1 MPTPDRSQSA
11 FCSSD
16 AKNIR
21 LLAPAG
27 CGKTS
32 SLLHRCCELVQQSST
47 NPRFLLI
54 TFTNAAAE
62 EIKDRQASDPAFASL
77 KDRLTVM
84 TLNAW
89 GWRRIRNNVNSA
101 QLLTNSTSRHFAVF
115 NQLRPVWLDNEH
127 IAPAIRRG
135 RRNTRTLLDVMDNLK
150 SMGFDH
156 TVDTSFSKFQSRM
169 QTLIDQGASWRIQD
183 QFDSLTRLRILDVD
197 GDSPS
202 YSAKEFYD
210 RFFKFWRDATA
221 SLLSQST
228 FTFEDQKYQS
238 YLDLKSP
245 GPDGKRR
252 PFISGAAQYHHVLV
266 DEFQD
271 INPLDLALIRAIVER
286 NRASLT
292 IVGDD
297 DQAIFEWRG
306 ASPEFILRPQQ
317 YFGMEFKDYQ
327 LQINYRS
334 PSNIVNHS
342 QKLIAHNKNR
352 VDKKVRAVR
361 GAGRAKIQVKTIDS
375 ISDRLKYVT
384 EIVRDTTYP
393 GKVAVIGHRRSH
405 LIPYQI
411 YFAGDGAPFQT
422 AADLDVFRDKALE
435 DFTDLLD
442 VWESS
447 SNRRRTGESVSRALK
462 ICNLV
467 KRFPLNRRDEPNLR
481 RHMARAN
488 PRSVSK
494 AVASIID
501 YSGPE
506 LSGRSHSEIHEVA
519 TQFLGAD
526 SLGNAISQ
534 IDDNFAGLSFDYD
547 KREDSIWHTA
557 PPMLQLAEIA
567 DSEGWDASD
576 LIDRIEDAKNQLE
589 EYQALEDINQS
600 DNALGVLERPLH
612 LMTAWRAKG
621 KEFDTV
627 ILLDTVEGMWPDY
640 RATDERELEAERRLF
655 YVAFTRAQ
663 KQVIMIKGPDAA
675 ISPFVDELELPKS
688 SFR

>member
-11 FCSSD
+11 FCSSS

-32 SLLHRCCELVQQSST
+32 SLLHRCAELVQQSST

-62 EIKDRQASDPAFASL
+62 EIKDRQANDPAFTGL

-127 IAPAIRRG
+127 IEPAIRRG

-169 QTLIDQGASWRIQD
+169 QTLIDQGASWRIQE

-202 YSAKEFYD
+202 SNVKEFYD
-210 RFFKFWRDATA
+210 RFFKF
-221 SLLSQST
+221 
-228 FTFEDQKYQS
+228 Y
-238 YLDLKSP
+238 
-245 GPDGKRR
+245 GKRR

-297 DQAIFEWRG
+297 DQATFEWRG

-317 YFGMEFKDYQ
+317 YFGMEFNDYQ
-327 LQINYRS
+327 LQTYYRS

-342 QKLIAHNKNR
+342 QKLISNNKNR
-352 VDKKVRAVR
+352 VAKKVRAVR
-361 GAGRAKIQVKTIDS
+361 GAGRAKIQVESIDS
-375 ISDRLKYVT
+375 ISERLKYVT

-442 VWESS
+442 IWESS
-447 SNRRRTGESVSRALK
+447 TDRRRTGESVNRALK

-467 KRFPLNRRDEPNLR
+467 KRFRLNRRDEPNLR

-506 LSGRSHSEIHEVA
+506 LSGRSHNEIHEVA

-526 SLGNAISQ
+526 SLGDAISQ

-547 KREDSIWHTA
+547 KSEDSIWHTA

-567 DSEGWDASD
+567 DSEGWDAND
-576 LIDRIEDAKNQLE
+576 LIDKIEDAKNQLE
-589 EYQALEDINQS
+589 EYHALEDVTQGN
-600 DNALGVLERPLH
+600 NALGVLERPLH
-612 LMTAWRAKG
+612 LLTASRAKG